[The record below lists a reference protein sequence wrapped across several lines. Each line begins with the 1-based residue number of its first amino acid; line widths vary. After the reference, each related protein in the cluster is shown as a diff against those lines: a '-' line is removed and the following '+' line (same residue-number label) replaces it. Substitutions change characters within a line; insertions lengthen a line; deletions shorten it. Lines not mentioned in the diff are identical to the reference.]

1 MMHRHSQPLVF
12 DVTRLA
18 ARLLEGRH
26 PTGVDRVSL
35 AYLAHW
41 RAQARCL
48 VRHWGRWALLGPADS
63 QLLIGAL
70 LGEAPQPRRV
80 VRSCVARGLVRRWDV
95 PRGSVLFN
103 TGHSGLD
110 DPGYA
115 GRVAARG
122 LRPVYFLHDL
132 IPLTHPEYCRAGE
145 AERHGVRLRT
155 MLGHGA
161 GLVLNSRAT
170 LQDLQQEAVRQRW
183 TLPPHV
189 VLPLGTQALPRPDAQ
204 RPLEAPYFVMLGT
217 LEPRKNHLLLLHL
230 WRELALELGDAA
242 PRLVLLGQRGWEC
255 EQVVDML
262 ERCEALRGKVLEL
275 GATTDGQLA
284 SWLHHARALLFPS
297 FVEGFGMPLAEALAH
312 SVPVV
317 ASDLPAFREIAAEV
331 PDYLQPLDGPGWR
344 RVVLDFA
351 RADSPMRAAQL
362 RRMEGFRAPS
372 WEQHFAELREQLQ
385 AWGMLPA
392 GAGAL
397 AAAAT

>member
-1 MMHRHSQPLVF
+1 MSHRHSPQLVF

-35 AYLAHW
+35 AYLGHW

-48 VRHWGRWALLGPADS
+48 VRHWGRWAVMDRADS
-63 QLLIGAL
+63 QLLLAAL
-70 LGEAPQPRRV
+70 LGDAAQPRRV
-80 VRSCVARGLVRRWDV
+80 VRSCVARGLLRRWDA

-110 DPGYA
+110 DPRYA
-115 GRVAARG
+115 ERVAARG
-122 LRPVYFLHDL
+122 LCPVYFLHDL

-145 AERHGVRLRT
+145 AQRHGVRLRT
-155 MLGHGA
+155 MLSHGA

-170 LQDLQQEAVRQRW
+170 LQDLQREAERQRW
-183 TLPPHV
+183 ALPPHV
-189 VLPLGTQALPRPDAQ
+189 VLPLGTQALPEPEAA

-217 LEPRKNHLLLLHL
+217 VEPRKNHLLLLQL
-230 WRELALELGDAA
+230 WRELALELGDAV

-262 ERCEALRGKVLEL
+262 ERCEALKGKVLEL
-275 GATTDGQLA
+275 GAITDRQL
-284 SWLHHARALLFPS
+284 STWLHHARALLFPS

-312 SVPVV
+312 GVPVV
-317 ASDLPAFREIAAEV
+317 ASDLPAFREISSSV
-331 PDYLQPLDGPGWR
+331 PDYLQPLDGPAWR
-344 RVVLDFA
+344 RMVLDFA

-362 RRMEGFRAPS
+362 ERMQGFRAPS
-372 WEQHFAELREQLQ
+372 WEQHFTGLRESLQ
-385 AWGMLPA
+385 AWNMLPA
-392 GAGAL
+392 AAGAQPVH
-397 AAAAT
+397 AA

>member
-1 MMHRHSQPLVF
+1 MDGSRILI

-41 RAQARCL
+41 RAEARCL
-48 VRHWGRWALLGPADS
+48 VRHWGRWALLGSADS

-70 LGEAPQPRRV
+70 LGETPQPRRV
-80 VRSCVARGLVRRWDV
+80 VRYCVARGLVRRWDV

-110 DPGYA
+110 DLGYA
-115 GRVAARG
+115 AQVAARG
-122 LRPVYFLHDL
+122 LRAVYFLHDL

-145 AERHGVRLRT
+145 AQRHGLRLRT
-155 MLGHGA
+155 MVCHSS
-161 GLVLNSRAT
+161 GLVMNSLAT
-170 LQDLQQEAVRQRW
+170 LRDLQQEAARQRW

-204 RPLEAPYFVMLGT
+204 RPMDAPYFVMLGT
-217 LEPRKNHLLLLHL
+217 LEPRKNHLLLLQL

-262 ERCEALRGKVLEL
+262 ERCEALRGKVIEL

-312 SVPVV
+312 GVPVV
-317 ASDLPAFREIAAEV
+317 ASDLPAFREIAADV
-331 PDYLQPLDGPGWR
+331 PDYLQPLDGAGWR

-351 RADSPMRAAQL
+351 RADSSMRAAQL

-372 WEQHFAELREQLQ
+372 WEQHFAGLRESLQ

>member
-1 MMHRHSQPLVF
+1 MVSRHPLLF

-41 RAQARCL
+41 RGQARTL
-48 VRHWGRWALLGPADS
+48 VRHWGRWALLGTGDS
-63 QLLIGAL
+63 QRLIGAL
-70 LGEAPQPRRV
+70 LGEAAQPRQV
-80 VRSCVARGLVRRWDV
+80 VRSCVARGLLRRWDAA
-95 PRGSVLFN
+95 PRSVLFN

-110 DPGYA
+110 DPRYA
-115 GRVAARG
+115 EQVAARR

-145 AERHGVRLRT
+145 AQRHGVRLRT
-155 MLGHGA
+155 MLRHGA
-161 GLVLNSRAT
+161 GLVLNSHAT
-170 LQDLQQEAVRQRW
+170 LRELQRESSRQGW

-189 VLPLGTQALPRPDAQ
+189 VLPLGTQALPAPAAQ
-204 RPLEAPYFVMLGT
+204 RPLDAPYFMMLGT
-217 LEPRKNHLLLLHL
+217 LEPRKNHLLLLQL

-262 ERCEALRGKVLEL
+262 ERCDPLKGKVLEL
-275 GATTDGQLA
+275 GATTDPEL
-284 SWLHHARALLFPS
+284 STWLHHANALLFPS
-297 FVEGFGMPLAEALAH
+297 FAEGFGMPLAEALAH
-312 SVPVV
+312 GVPVI
-317 ASDLPAFREIAAEV
+317 ASELPAFREVAGAV

-344 RVVLDFA
+344 RAVLDFT

-362 RRMEGFRAPS
+362 RRMESFRAPS
-372 WEQHFAELREQLQ
+372 WEQHFSGLRASLQ
-385 AWGMLPA
+385 AWGMLA
-392 GAGAL
+392 TD
-397 AAAAT
+397 AAAQLARAG